1 MVQRIIKIPK
11 HGGPD
16 GVGLDQKSFDQLL
29 NILNDETVSDNI
41 AKSAIELCLSASKQQ
56 EWNDNYRPKLVEQY
70 TPKESN

>member
-29 NILNDETVSDNI
+29 NLLEDLTIDNNL
-41 AKSAIELCLSASKQQ
+41 ARSAIELCLSASTRQQ
-56 EWNDNYRPKLVEQY
+56 WNEEYRPKLVEQY
-70 TPKESN
+70 APKESN